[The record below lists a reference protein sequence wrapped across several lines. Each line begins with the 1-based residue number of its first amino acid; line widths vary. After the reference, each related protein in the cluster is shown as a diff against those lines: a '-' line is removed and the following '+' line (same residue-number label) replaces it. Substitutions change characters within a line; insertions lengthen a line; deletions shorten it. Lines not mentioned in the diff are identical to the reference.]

1 MDTDMGMDM
10 EKISKIGF
18 ITVLAL
24 SMVGCAPKGV
34 QVTKENALVICLDE
48 ACIPKDKIENEEVKQ
63 KNGFIVEFDYKQ
75 KHYTFKVSEG
85 GILQSRKVEDAEGSQ
100 TKEELKKE
108 EEVKE
113 PEITQKEKDA
123 IAASILNSGL
133 VESDVENITSK
144 INADNTITVTFRIK
158 GMEGK
163 IITTCDQTGAPI
175 SSRNE

>member
-1 MDTDMGMDM
+1 MDMGMDM

-34 QVTKENALVICLDE
+34 QVTKENALIICLDE

-85 GILQSRKVEDAEGSQ
+85 GILQSRKVEEPEDAK
-100 TKEELKKE
+100 TKEEQKKD
-108 EEVKE
+108 EVKE

-123 IAASILNSGL
+123 IAASILNVGL
-133 VESDVENITSK
+133 LESDVDNITSK
-144 INADNTITVTFRIK
+144 INEDKTITVTFHIK
-158 GMEGK
+158 GTEEK
-163 IITTCDQTGAPI
+163 IITTCDQTGTPI
-175 SSRNE
+175 SSRSE